1 MAAKKQVDLTEAQ
14 KQCLRLVVLHYTSKE
29 IARQLG
35 VSHYTVDQRLDIARR
50 KLNADSRINAAKMFA
65 ALEARDISDALVYEP
80 APVARDAVSA
90 KQRVPSGEEE
100 GNSNQQQII
109 QVSNRRSGNAN
120 RIWLALPPVGGSGHQ
135 LSKGEIFVAV
145 VKTATFSTV
154 AISAVVITIVG
165 LMRILA

>member
-50 KLNADSRINAAKMFA
+50 KLNADSRINAAKIFA
-65 ALEARDISDALVYEP
+65 ALEGRSISDALVYEP
-80 APVARDAVSA
+80 APVASGAISA
-90 KQRVPSGEEE
+90 KQRASNIEEE

-109 QVSNRRSGNAN
+109 PIANLRSGGGS
-120 RIWLALPPVGGSGHQ
+120 RMWLALPPLGGSGHQ
-135 LSKGEIFVAV
+135 LSKGEVFVAV
-145 VKTATFSTV
+145 IKTATFSTV

-165 LMRILA
+165 LMRILT

>member
-1 MAAKKQVDLTEAQ
+1 MAARKQVDLTEAQ

-65 ALEARDISDALVYEP
+65 VLEARDISDALVYEP
-80 APVARDAVSA
+80 APVASDAVSA
-90 KQRVPSGEEE
+90 MQRASNAEEE
-100 GNSNQQQII
+100 GKSSQQDIAQI
-109 QVSNRRSGNAN
+109 SNRIFGGGSRM
-120 RIWLALPPVGGSGHQ
+120 WLALPPLGGSGHQ

-145 VKTATFSTV
+145 IKTATFSTV
-154 AISAVVITIVG
+154 AISAVVITLVG
-165 LMRILA
+165 LMRIIN